1 MVVGPGAGRVAR
13 RQKADAMSGQAP
25 DYLFGQS
32 AEETERLRLQA
43 RMFASYTTRFLEDA
57 GITRGMKVLDVGTG
71 AGDVALL
78 VADLVGREGTVMG
91 VDFNAELIET
101 ARARAAAAR
110 LENVSFI
117 VGDAASIE
125 LDRDLDAVVGRCV
138 LFFTP
143 EPAAL
148 VHRLADRVRDGG
160 IVAFQEPANATLP
173 PMSLPHSQLLERM
186 WEWILE
192 TYRRAGMDLYMGLRL
207 RSVFAQAGL
216 PAPDMH
222 LDAAAGGGPDW
233 LGYEYM
239 ARLIRT
245 ILPLITKLGVATE
258 DDVKIDTLAD
268 RLRDEIG
275 DAGVAVTWGFITAW
289 AQHQISP

>member
-1 MVVGPGAGRVAR
+1 MTTMRCSMVSLMAIG
-13 RQKADAMSGQAP
+13 
-25 DYLFGQS
+25 
-32 AEETERLRLQA
+32 
-43 RMFASYTTRFLEDA
+43 
-57 GITRGMKVLDVGTG
+57 
-71 AGDVALL
+71 VALCAACSSTATAPTQEL
-78 VADLVGREGTVMG
+78 RRVLAPTGKLRVGVYQGSPT
-91 VDFNAELIET
+91 
-101 ARARAAAAR
+101 
-110 LENVSFI
+110 SI

-138 LFFTP
+138 LFFIP

-148 VHRLADRVRDGG
+148 VHRLAGHVRDGG
-160 IVAFQEPANATLP
+160 IVAFQEPANATLA
-173 PMSLPHSQLLERM
+173 PMSLPQSQLLEQV
-186 WEWILE
+186 WEWILD

-207 RSVFAQAGL
+207 RSIFAQAGL
-216 PAPDMH
+216 PAPEMH

-233 LGYEYM
+233 PGYEYM

-258 DDVKIDTLAD
+258 DEVKIDTLAD

-289 AQHQISP
+289 AQHQISR